1 VLYRKYRSQNFSELI
16 GQDNIVKVLRQSIL
30 ENRIAHAYLFSGPRG
45 TGKTSTARI
54 LAKALNCNNQVN
66 GEPCNECSRCLS
78 IGLGKYMDLIE
89 IDGASNRGIEEIRDL
104 KEKVGFL
111 PVEGKYKIYI
121 IDEVHML
128 TGEAFNALLKTL
140 EEPPQNV
147 IFIFAT
153 TEIQKVPVT
162 ILSRTQRFDFKLAT
176 EDDLSKKLNFILE
189 KEGIETEDGALEII
203 VRGGMG
209 SFRDSETILDKV
221 ISSLPKSEKLSKLFV
236 ENLLGYADS
245 ETIEKFVNMLVN
257 NNRMEALN
265 TFSALVDQGINL
277 SQFSRQLLEY
287 LRNSI
292 IELIKKQDNRKIR
305 QFMIF
310 IKEFNQASTD
320 IKFSLLPR
328 LNIELA
334 IINATSDQDDDK
346 KVIKQEVIIPV
357 EKHIEKHV
365 KPIVQV
371 LPKKI
376 EHVEVELPKV
386 EVKKTMN
393 LDFSQIKDK
402 WYLVMSEVKNHHS
415 HLSAMINT
423 AQIRESEN
431 GISIVVAYPLHK
443 NMINGTETKKTLNE
457 ILKKIYGTEVAY
469 DCIVDKSIQ
478 NKNAQSQ
485 LKGNEDLVE
494 NILQ

>member
-16 GQDNIVKVLRQSIL
+16 GQDNVVKVLRQSIL

-54 LAKALNCNNQVN
+54 LAKALNCTNQVN

-176 EDDLSKKLNFILE
+176 EEDLSKKLNYILK

-221 ISSLPKSEKLSKLFV
+221 ISSLPKTEKLSKLFV

-245 ETIEKFVNMLVN
+245 ETIEKFVNRLVN

-265 TFSALVDQGINL
+265 TFFALVDQGINL

-292 IELIKKQDNRKIR
+292 IELIKKQDNRKIK
-305 QFMIF
+305 QYMLF
-310 IKEFNQASTD
+310 IKEFNQASID

-328 LNIELA
+328 LNIEMA
-334 IINATSDQDDDK
+334 IINATSDQVEDK

-357 EKHIEKHV
+357 EKHV
-365 KPIVQV
+365 KEAAPVV
-371 LPKKI
+371 HKKVDV
-376 EHVEVELPKV
+376 VEVQLIKNED
-386 EVKKTMN
+386 KKPSN

-402 WYLVMSEVKNHHS
+402 WYVVMSEVKNHHN

-423 AQIRESEN
+423 SQIRESEN

-457 ILKKIYGTEVAY
+457 ILKKVYGVEVAY

-478 NKNAQSQ
+478 NKDAKSQ